1 MAGEVATNPLTKWP
15 FVLAVDWVGNQK
27 FSGNKSTSGPKL
39 FRFLVNISD
48 VGFSEMLMPWEK
60 LVCVCYICV
69 FVYLTETCRK
79 FKYELPIFLSFLK
92 GSEAT
97 LFIEKYDWSITSS
110 CCSVAKS
117 CLILWDPMDCST
129 PGSPV
134 LHSFPELVQIHVH
147 WVGDAI

>member
-97 LFIEKYDWSITSS
+97 LFTEKYDRSITSS
-110 CCSVAKS
+110 CSVAKS

-134 LHSFPELVQIHVH
+134 LHYFPELVQIHVH